1 MALSV
6 DLLKLFWTHSG
17 LNTFNLHLVWI
28 FKNIFQE
35 KRVLVICLIQTVV
48 LLWCV
53 VVYSFWFYEWFS
65 IRYSFVDLRNF
76 VVDWNIHGNSMLL
89 QRWSYPCF
97 YQEVIISE
105 DLTFFALTTL
115 FTSLFLFSHF
125 LESKSIYN
133 FLVWIPSL
141 KWGLFSDPYGIT
153 CQKRHTSN
161 KLTSIILPAFER
173 IFFIFFYF
181 LFSPNKC
188 ISLMSLEFWLKIPTD
203 PSVIL

>member
-6 DLLKLFWTHSG
+6 DLIKLFWTHSG

-28 FKNIFQE
+28 LKNIFQE

-53 VVYSFWFYEWFS
+53 VVYSFWFYEWFC

-141 KWGLFSDPYGIT
+141 KWWYGIT

-188 ISLMSLEFWLKIPTD
+188 ISLMYLEFWLKIPTD